1 MSQKKKNLYL
11 LMGANFLVSISMTM
25 IMPFLSLYIETFGNF
40 SQDSVQ
46 RWSGYIFGV
55 TFLAAFL
62 VSPLWGK
69 IGDRHGFKP
78 ILIFTSLGLS
88 ISLFL
93 MGQVSSVSHLFFLRI
108 FMGIVTGFV
117 GVSNAFIARQTPREE
132 SGRVLGTLQ
141 LGSVTG
147 MLFGPLIGGYL
158 ADVFGFQQT
167 FYISS
172 ASLLVVFFLVVFVL
186 KDTVSHTA
194 TSKKSEKVPNTISY
208 ILHIRVLLMMMV
220 ATSMVQI
227 ANFSLQPLLALYV
240 KELAPHTNNI
250 ALLSGLAFSATGFG
264 NLIMTR
270 RWGILGDQH
279 GYEKI
284 IGYLLLGSALAVI
297 PLAFINSMTLF
308 IFLRFLFGIVIG
320 GLIPLT
326 TAYIR
331 LASPVSVQG
340 EVLGYNQSARFLGNV
355 IGPVIGG
362 ELASLF
368 NISFVFYFTAF
379 MFILTYGLLRLSI
392 RSDRKRNIELH

>member
-1 MSQKKKNLYL
+1 MSQQKKNLYL
-11 LMGANFLVSISMTM
+11 LMVSNFLVSISMTM
-25 IMPFLSLYIETFGNF
+25 IMPFLSLYIATFGNY
-40 SQDSVQ
+40 SQDHIQ

-78 ILIFTSLGLS
+78 ILIFTSVGMALS
-88 ISLFL
+88 LYL
-93 MGQVSSVSHLFFLRI
+93 MGEVSSVSHLFFLRI

-117 GVSNAFIARQTPREE
+117 GVSNAFIARQTPKKE

-158 ADVFGFQQT
+158 ADVFGFKQT
-167 FYISS
+167 FYLSS
-172 ASLLVVFFLVVFVL
+172 IALFIVALLVTFVL
-186 KDTVSHTA
+186 KDTVKHTA
-194 TSKKSEKVPNTISY
+194 NTTKNEKVPNTIAY
-208 ILHIRVLLMMMV
+208 ILHIRVLTMMMI
-220 ATSMVQI
+220 ATSLVQI
-227 ANFSLQPLLALYV
+227 ANFSLQPLLSLYV
-240 KELAPHTNNI
+240 KELVPHTNNI

-284 IGYLLLGSALAVI
+284 IGYLLIGSAIAII
-297 PLAFINSMTLF
+297 PMAFVNSMTLF

-331 LASPVSVQG
+331 LASPISIQG

-362 ELASLF
+362 ELASF
-368 NISFVFYFTAF
+368 FSISFVFIFTAF
-379 MFILTYGLLRLSI
+379 MFLLTFFLLQLSM
-392 RSDRKRNIELH
+392 RSDRKRKIELH

>member
-1 MSQKKKNLYL
+1 MSQLKKNLYL
-11 LMGANFLVSISMTM
+11 LMAANFLVSISMTM
-25 IMPFLSLYIETFGNF
+25 IMPFLSLYIATFGNY
-40 SQDSVQ
+40 SQDHIQ

-78 ILIFTSLGLS
+78 ILIFTSVGMALS
-88 ISLFL
+88 LYL
-93 MGQVSSVSHLFFLRI
+93 MGEVSSVSHLFFLRI

-117 GVSNAFIARQTPREE
+117 GVSNAFIARQTPKKE

-158 ADVFGFQQT
+158 ADVFGFKQT
-167 FYISS
+167 FYLSS
-172 ASLLVVFFLVVFVL
+172 IALFIVALLVTFVL
-186 KDTVSHTA
+186 KDTVTHT
-194 TSKKSEKVPNTISY
+194 TNTTKNEKVPNTIAY
-208 ILHIRVLLMMMV
+208 ILHIRVLTMMMI
-220 ATSMVQI
+220 ATSLVQI
-227 ANFSLQPLLALYV
+227 ANFSLQPLLSLYV
-240 KELAPHTNNI
+240 KELVPHTNNI

-270 RWGILGDQH
+270 RWGILGDHH

-284 IGYLLLGSALAVI
+284 IGYLLIGSAIAII
-297 PLAFINSMTLF
+297 PMAFINSMTLF

-331 LASPVSVQG
+331 LASPISIQG

-368 NISFVFYFTAF
+368 SISFVFIFTAF
-379 MFILTYGLLRLSI
+379 MFLLTYCLLQMSM
-392 RSDRKRNIELH
+392 RSDRKRKIELH